1 LKNYSEDL
9 PLGDLAYL
17 ERVVKLCR
25 ESSGDA
31 EKDIKLFFLMAL
43 TPYFDSIAYEGLD
56 PRVANFLYRLSDFL
70 SEERR
75 RQIEIYPA
83 CAGENADVLIDGNPW
98 YSLEEWRKMWEK
110 KNAPYP
116 IPHISF
122 AKKLEKRDLLFLLP
136 VYAKKD

>member
-1 LKNYSEDL
+1 MKSYTKDL

-17 ERVVKLCR
+17 ERTIELCR
-25 ESSGDA
+25 KTSADSEN
-31 EKDIKLFFLMAL
+31 DIKFFFLMAL
-43 TPYFDSIAYEGLD
+43 TPYFDGIFYEGLD
-56 PRVANFLYRLSDFL
+56 PRVGNFLYRLSDFL

-83 CAGENADVLIDGNPW
+83 RAGENADVIIDGNLW

-110 KNAPYP
+110 QNAPYS

-122 AKKLEKRDLLFLLP
+122 AKKLEKRDLIFLLP
-136 VYAKKD
+136 ALAKKD